1 MGGGGSTASRLGT
14 DLRNGHSAASNKSAY
29 ILLNH
34 PARHRPF
41 PVLSTPYL
49 ATAAMDEYKHLRTA
63 SVRQLALPV
72 FFLGA
77 GKHDRLLW
85 LSIGLF
91 AAFAV
96 PGSMVKK

>member
-1 MGGGGSTASRLGT
+1 MK
-14 DLRNGHSAASNKSAY
+14 GHSAASNKSAY
-29 ILLNH
+29 TLKH
-34 PARHRPF
+34 PARHWPF

-49 ATAAMDEYKHLRTA
+49 ATAAMDNYKHLRTA

-72 FFLGA
+72 SFVGA
-77 GKHDRLLW
+77 GKHDRLRW

-96 PGSMVKK
+96 PSNMVKK

>member
-1 MGGGGSTASRLGT
+1 MGT

-29 ILLNH
+29 SLNH
-34 PARHRPF
+34 PAPHWPF

-49 ATAAMDEYKHLRTA
+49 ATAAMDKYKHLRTA

-72 FFLGA
+72 IFVGA
-77 GKHDRLLW
+77 VKHDRLLW

-96 PGSMVKK
+96 PSSMVKK